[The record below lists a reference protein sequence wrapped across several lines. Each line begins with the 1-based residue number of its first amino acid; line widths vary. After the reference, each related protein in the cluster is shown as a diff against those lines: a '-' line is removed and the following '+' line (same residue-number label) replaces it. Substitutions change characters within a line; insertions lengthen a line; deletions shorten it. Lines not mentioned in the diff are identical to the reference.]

1 MDIGALAIVASAGAI
16 GQLMDAS
23 AGMGF
28 GVLSSSL
35 MVAGGVAPGAAA
47 TTVNLAKVGS
57 GVFSGAAH
65 WRFGNI
71 QWRWF
76 LPLLLAGIAGAVTG
90 GLIVTHLPPEAIRLT
105 VPCVLLGM
113 SVLILERVLF
123 PTAWPRRVAGASD
136 DAATLT
142 AVPSRVA
149 VLWRAMNDLAARSA
163 LGVVGFLAGAINA
176 MTGGYG
182 PFATSGLMLVKGGHP
197 RYAVGTANMVEVFVA
212 AASSVTLLL
221 GMASKG
227 FQWQLV
233 VALVAGSVVTTPI
246 GAYMARHMSPRPL
259 MALVGL
265 ALLGINTWSIVRVVV

>member
-1 MDIGALAIVASAGAI
+1 MDLEILILVAFAGAI

-28 GVLSSSL
+28 GVLSSSV

-57 GVFSGAAH
+57 GLLSGAAH
-65 WRFGNI
+65 WRLGNV

-76 LPLLLAGIAGAVTG
+76 LPLLLAGVAGAVTG
-90 GLIVTHLPPEAIRLT
+90 GLLVTRLPREVVRLT
-105 VPCVLLGM
+105 APCVLLGM
-113 SVLILERVLF
+113 SVLILQRVMF
-123 PTAWPRRVAGASD
+123 PTAWPRRVGGASD
-136 DAATLT
+136 DAATI
-142 AVPSRVA
+142 AAAPSRLA
-149 VLWRAMNDLAARSA
+149 AQWRALSDVAARSA
-163 LGVVGFLAGAINA
+163 LGVLGFLAGAINA

-182 PFATSGLMLVKGGHP
+182 PFATSALMLVKGGHP

-221 GMASKG
+221 GVASKG

-233 VALVAGSVVTTPI
+233 AALVVGSLVTTPI
-246 GAYMARHMSPRPL
+246 GAYLARHMSPRPL